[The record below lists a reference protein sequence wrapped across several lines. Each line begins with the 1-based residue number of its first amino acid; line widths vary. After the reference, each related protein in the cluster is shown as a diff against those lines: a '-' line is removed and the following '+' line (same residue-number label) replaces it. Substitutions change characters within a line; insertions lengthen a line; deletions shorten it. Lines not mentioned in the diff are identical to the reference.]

1 MDNGDMALVPPIAA
15 LLLLAAAA
23 AAGPP
28 DPGQRARALRATDVL
43 GREITVPI
51 PGRLTL
57 LAFASFSNGEAVG
70 AISREL
76 RVDHPEIENLSFL
89 DLSGVPRVARGLIRQ
104 AIVMRQAGAVKET
117 REAFVRAG
125 KVPPTDLDERAYVI
139 PDFEA
144 EHFAT
149 YGVLDTDTRPR
160 MMLIGADG
168 VVRAV
173 FEAHSLEAA
182 RSALDRAL
190 APETPAVAAA
200 PAGE

>member
-1 MDNGDMALVPPIAA
+1 MALVPPIAA

-28 DPGQRARALRATDVL
+28 DPGQRARALRATDVR
-43 GREITVPI
+43 GREIAVPI

-89 DLSGVPRVARGLIRQ
+89 DLSGVPRVARGLMRQ
-104 AIVMRQAGAVKET
+104 AIVMRQAGAVEEMRK
-117 REAFVRAG
+117 AFVRAG
-125 KVPPTDLDERAYVI
+125 KVPPTDLHERAYVI

-144 EHFAT
+144 EHFAA

-168 VVRAV
+168 VVKAV

-182 RSALDRAL
+182 RSAVDRAL

>member
-1 MDNGDMALVPPIAA
+1 MALVPPIAA

-89 DLSGVPRVARGLIRQ
+89 DLSGVPRVARGLMRQ

-160 MMLIGADG
+160 MRSRGLTCCC
-168 VVRAV
+168 
-173 FEAHSLEAA
+173 LA
-182 RSALDRAL
+182 RSSSTLRRVYTVATFSQFLKYALICAE
-190 APETPAVAAA
+190 AKSP
-200 PAGE
+200 

>member
-1 MDNGDMALVPPIAA
+1 MALVPPIAA

-28 DPGQRARALRATDVL
+28 DPGQRARALRATDAL
-43 GREITVPI
+43 GREIAVPI

-57 LAFASFSNGEAVG
+57 LAFASYSNGEAVG

-89 DLSGVPRVARGLIRQ
+89 DLSGVPRVARGLMRQ
-104 AIVMRQAGAVKET
+104 AIVMRQAGAVEEM
-117 REAFVRAG
+117 REAFARAG
-125 KVPPTDLDERAYVI
+125 KVPPNDLDERAYVI

-144 EHFAT
+144 EHFAA

-160 MMLIGADG
+160 MLLIGPDG
-168 VVRAV
+168 VVKAV

-182 RSALDRAL
+182 RSAVDRAL